1 MYFDMKVGS
10 YGGNRNSLQLRLVA
24 EVNRNNTFTLRLVA
38 AGNRNSLQLRLVA
51 GGSRN
56 SVLLH

>member
-1 MYFDMKVGS
+1 MKVGS